1 MFDIAKVS
9 AKTMSDLAAAKAGS
23 FEHGRLCAKAIV
35 EASSETKELRPG
47 KLALYVGSIK
57 VRIVRIR
64 SNGVWVTMTGGFMS
78 KEDQVLQRVSAKDL
92 VML

>member
-1 MFDIAKVS
+1 MFNINNVS
-9 AKTMSDLAAAKAGS
+9 ADTIEPLARAEAGS
-23 FEHGRLCAKAIV
+23 FEHGKLCAQAML
-35 EASSETKELRPG
+35 EGETSKELQPG
-47 KLALYVGSIK
+47 KLALYVGKIK

-92 VML
+92 VMM